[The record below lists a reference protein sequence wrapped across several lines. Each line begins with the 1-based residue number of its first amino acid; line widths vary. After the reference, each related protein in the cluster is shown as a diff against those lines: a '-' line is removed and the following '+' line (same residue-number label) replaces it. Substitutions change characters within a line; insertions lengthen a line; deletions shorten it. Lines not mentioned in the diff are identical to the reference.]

1 MQRGT
6 PKVKCSQLLA
16 ELFWHIRK
24 VVNVPFFYGS
34 VIFWGKPSLSFLC
47 LFWRDESMEFLFP
60 FSFQCFVAVSQD
72 LWPLVK
78 MVTFE
83 LVDDSEKAITPN
95 LSFQFQ
101 LHLKK
106 WFLRDSSPYQC
117 QRSQLVQKLPLSEGF
132 LIRRNAEEITHLQI
146 PDASKSEKRSN
157 AYLRIHQLDLPSC
170 SPGRQ
175 RGKEWGQSWFVTSC
189 LSGSRF
195 SFRNLSSNQKLP
207 LPPFLTGG
215 ANCNKSCKLNQRFTP
230 FIKASSNSKE
240 ARGMIKD
247 GVIKW
252 EGEVFRPAN
261 TIFPCQGEFNL
272 NT

>member
-1 MQRGT
+1 
-6 PKVKCSQLLA
+6 
-16 ELFWHIRK
+16 
-24 VVNVPFFYGS
+24 
-34 VIFWGKPSLSFLC
+34 
-47 LFWRDESMEFLFP
+47 
-60 FSFQCFVAVSQD
+60 
-72 LWPLVK
+72 

-83 LVDDSEKAITPN
+83 LVGDSEKAITPN

-170 SPGRQ
+170 SPARQ

-207 LPPFLTGG
+207 LPPFWLVGRTVTKVANLIKGSRPLSKLHLTRRKPGG
-215 ANCNKSCKLNQRFTP
+215 WSRTEWLNGRGKFSGQPTP
-230 FIKASSNSKE
+230 SFLV
-240 ARGMIKD
+240 R
-247 GVIKW
+247 V
-252 EGEVFRPAN
+252 
-261 TIFPCQGEFNL
+261 NL
-272 NT
+272 I